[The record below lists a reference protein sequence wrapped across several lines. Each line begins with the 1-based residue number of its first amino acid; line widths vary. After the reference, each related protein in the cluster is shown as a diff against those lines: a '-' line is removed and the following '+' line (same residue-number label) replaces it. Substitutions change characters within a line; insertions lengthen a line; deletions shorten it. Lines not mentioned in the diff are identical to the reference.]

1 MSKFRIIETSTING
15 FGKVQNKYNI
25 QKRGFFK
32 WYDYPIKCTNHVNLL
47 NKVYFKEEIL
57 YFYDYKTC
65 LDLCDALRSFENFK
79 YKNVTIQVGYN
90 TLDGSALYLKQEKDS
105 MNYTCYDV
113 FKTSKDIMDLID
125 IQYKIVKKQV
135 VKELV

>member
-15 FGKVQNKYNI
+15 FGKIQNKYNI

-32 WYDYPIKCTNHVNLL
+32 WYDYPIKCTNHVNIL
-47 NKVYFKEEIL
+47 NKAYFKDEIS

-79 YKNVTIQVGYN
+79 YKNVIIQVGYN
-90 TLDGSALYLKQEKDS
+90 TSDGSALYLKQEKGS
-105 MNYTCYDV
+105 MNYTPYDV
-113 FKTSKDIMDLID
+113 FKTSKDIMDWID
-125 IQYKIVKKQV
+125 IQYKIVKKRV

>member
-15 FGKVQNKYNI
+15 FGKIQNKYNI

-32 WYDYPIKCTNHVNLL
+32 WYDYPIKYTNHINIL

-79 YKNVTIQVGYN
+79 YKNVIIQVGYN
-90 TLDGSALYLKQEKDS
+90 TSDGSALYLKQEKGS
-105 MNYTCYDV
+105 MNYTPYDV
-113 FKTSKDIMDLID
+113 FKTSKDIMDWID
-125 IQYKIVKKQV
+125 IQYKIVKKRV
-135 VKELV
+135 IKELV

>member
-32 WYDYPIKCTNHVNLL
+32 WYDYSIKCTKHVNSL
-47 NKVYFKEEIL
+47 NKAYFKDEIS

-65 LDLCDALRSFENFK
+65 LVLCDALRSFEDFK
-79 YKNVTIQVGYN
+79 YKNVIIQVGYN
-90 TLDGSALYLKQEKDS
+90 ITHDSVLYLKKEKSPMD
-105 MNYTCYDV
+105 YTSHDV
-113 FKTSKDIMDLID
+113 SKTSQDIMDWID
-125 IQYKIVKKQV
+125 IQYKIIKKRV

>member
-15 FGKVQNKYNI
+15 FRKVQNKYNI

-32 WYDYPIKCTNHVNLL
+32 WYDYPIKCTKHVSIL
-47 NKVYFKEEIL
+47 NKAYFRDEIP

-65 LDLCDALRSFENFK
+65 LILCNALRSFENFK
-79 YKNVTIQVGYN
+79 YKNVIIQVGYN
-90 TLDGSALYLKQEKDS
+90 TTDDSVLYLRQEKVP
-105 MNYTCYDV
+105 MNYNCYDV
-113 FKTSKDIMDLID
+113 FKTSKDIMDWID
-125 IQYKIVKKQV
+125 IQYKIIKKRV

>member
-1 MSKFRIIETSTING
+1 MKKFRIIETSTING

-90 TLDGSALYLKQEKDS
+90 TSDGSALYLKQEKGS

-125 IQYKIVKKQV
+125 IQYKIVKKRV

>member
-32 WYDYPIKCTNHVNLL
+32 WYDYPIKCTNHVNAL
-47 NKVYFKEEIL
+47 NKTYFKDEIL
-57 YFYDYKTC
+57 YFDDYKTC
-65 LDLCDALRSFENFK
+65 LDLCDALRSFEGFK
-79 YKNVTIQVGYN
+79 YKNVIIQVGYN
-90 TLDGSALYLKQEKDS
+90 IAHNSALYLKKEKS
-105 MNYTCYDV
+105 LMNYTSHDV

-125 IQYKIVKKQV
+125 IQYKIVKKRV

>member
-15 FGKVQNKYNI
+15 FGKTQNKYSI

-32 WYDYPIKCTNHVNLL
+32 WCDYPIKCTKYVNVL
-47 NKVYFKEEIL
+47 NKVYFKDEIL

-65 LDLCDALRSFENFK
+65 LVLCDALRSFEDFK
-79 YKNVTIQVGYN
+79 YKNVIIQVVYN
-90 TLDGSALYLKQEKDS
+90 INKDSTMYLKKEKS
-105 MNYTCYDV
+105 PMNYTSHDV
-113 FKTSKDIMDLID
+113 FKTSQEIMDWID
-125 IQYKIVKKQV
+125 IQYKTIKKRV

>member
-32 WYDYPIKCTNHVNLL
+32 WYDYPIKCTNHVNAL
-47 NKVYFKEEIL
+47 NKTYFKDEIS

-65 LDLCDALRSFENFK
+65 LVLCDALRSFEDFK
-79 YKNVTIQVGYN
+79 YKNVIIQVGYN
-90 TLDGSALYLKQEKDS
+90 TTDGSVLYLKKEKS
-105 MNYTCYDV
+105 TMNYTSHDV

-125 IQYKIVKKQV
+125 IQYKIVKKRV

>member
-32 WYDYPIKCTNHVNLL
+32 WYDYPIKCTNHVNSL
-47 NKVYFKEEIL
+47 NKAYFKDEIS

-65 LDLCDALRSFENFK
+65 LVLCDALRSFEDFK
-79 YKNVTIQVGYN
+79 YKNVIIQVGYN
-90 TLDGSALYLKQEKDS
+90 TTDASVLYLKKEKNPMD
-105 MNYTCYDV
+105 YTSRDV
-113 FKTSKDIMDLID
+113 FKMSQDIMDWID
-125 IQYKIVKKQV
+125 IQYKIIKKRV
-135 VKELV
+135 TRELV

>member
-32 WYDYPIKCTNHVNLL
+32 WYDYPIKCTNHVNSL
-47 NKVYFKEEIL
+47 NKVYFKDEIL

-65 LDLCDALRSFENFK
+65 LDLCNELRSFEGFK
-79 YKNVTIQVGYN
+79 YKNVIIQVGYN
-90 TLDGSALYLKQEKDS
+90 TTDGSVLYLKKEKIP
-105 MNYTCYDV
+105 MNYTSHDV
-113 FKTSKDIMDLID
+113 FKISQDIMDWID
-125 IQYKIVKKQV
+125 IQYKTIKKRV